1 MIWSTGCHLMVS
13 LLLYQG
19 CSHAKVLHPSQG
31 ETSNSALRASQKHH
45 FAILYFASWN
55 VRILLDVEGS
65 IETVKQVMEFESD
78 LSDE

>member
-1 MIWSTGCHLMVS
+1 MILIIECRLMAS

-31 ETSNSALRASQKHH
+31 ETSSSALRANQKHH

-55 VRILLDVEGS
+55 VRALLDV
-65 IETVKQVMEFESD
+65 
-78 LSDE
+78 